1 VIKLF
6 VFTFFLCTSLLAKA
20 DKLDVRISELS
31 TVRVGEPIRLG
42 VISTGLEKNSAL
54 YKKIYDTVVYEPISS
69 EQTQIFTSESLAVIL
84 RNKLSMQDLQQVSFS
99 IPENFSLRARRNY
112 IYPQDI
118 KRSIIIQAQ
127 ANCKPCDVVIDDLKI
142 PDVATRN
149 EIMTVD
155 LDTSTLKGAGG
166 FLLPLN
172 METSQGKNSVWITG
186 RLTVFKMAPVA
197 KRLIQM
203 NERLTASDFELK
215 RVNINFTRDGIPTAD
230 ELMGKIASHPIGYG
244 QTIFYADLK
253 NELAAKR
260 GEIVKLLLGD
270 KEFEVTSQGTAEEQG
285 ALGDVIKVKVSDS
298 QKLMSGVLVDKA
310 VVRIQ

>member
-1 VIKLF
+1 MIKLF

>member
-1 VIKLF
+1 MIKLF

-118 KRSIIIQAQ
+118 KRSIILQAQ

>member
-118 KRSIIIQAQ
+118 KRSIILQAQ